1 MVSRIINWLQKQ
13 KPSYI
18 VIGVLIIV
26 IIIMQMC
33 HRSDT
38 KVVYK
43 DKHHYRVDSVITID
57 TLRDTTR
64 IISKVYIPG
73 HTDTVYVDIP
83 ANVDT
88 AKILKDYY
96 TKYYQVDT
104 LKNDTSALIIV
115 KDTISQNR
123 TQSRQWEFVNNRP
136 TQIINK
142 YYTYVENKPFNLHF
156 GGFIGGRPDMFLCGP
171 SIMVTTN
178 KHLTIGISGGLSTDN
193 PVNDKLYFGIFH
205 MYWNIK

>member
-73 HTDTVYVDIP
+73 HTDTIYVDIP

-156 GGFIGGRPDMFLCGP
+156 GGFIGGGPDMFLCGP

-178 KHLTIGISGGLSTDN
+178 KHSTYGINYDPFNKIGFIQ
-193 PVNDKLYFGIFH
+193 I
-205 MYWNIK
+205 YWNIK